1 MSTVSDRAGRTRT
14 QADQVEPLAYD
25 DELDGYVEE
34 PAPAAPVGDPSMI
47 GLPTF
52 VLGSIALGLALTGFL
67 PTSAAAGAL
76 PIILMATGLGT
87 GTAMIWSIKIHASA
101 LACVFG
107 LFSAFWLSYS
117 VLVLGLTHNW
127 FAIPAEDVT
136 QTVSAFLL
144 VWVLGVAVLTGV
156 TLRLPVAFTAVFA
169 LVDLAL
175 VLVLLGNELTSPNLT
190 KAGGYVAF
198 LFAGLGIYL
207 FAGSAAVATGSKPF
221 PVGKPLSGG

>member
-1 MSTVSDRAGRTRT
+1 MTTVPDQRTT
-14 QADQVEPLAYD
+14 VPPASEAEQVEPESPAA
-25 DELDGYVEE
+25 
-34 PAPAAPVGDPSMI
+34 APAGDPTMI

-52 VLGSIALGLALTGFL
+52 VLGSIALGLGLTGYL
-67 PTSAAAGAL
+67 PATASAGAL
-76 PIILMATGLGT
+76 PIIMLSTGVGT
-87 GTAMIWSIKIHASA
+87 FIAMIWSIRLGASV

-107 LFSAFWLSYS
+107 LFSGFWLSYAT
-117 VLVLGLTHNW
+117 LILGLTHGW

-144 VWVLGVAVLTGV
+144 TWTLGVAVLTGV
-156 TLRLPVAFTAVFA
+156 TLRLPSAFTALFA
-169 LVDLAL
+169 LVTIALA
-175 VLVLLGNELTSPNLT
+175 LVLLGNELTSPNLT

-207 FAGSAAVATGSKPF
+207 FAGSAAAATGSKPF

>member
-1 MSTVSDRAGRTRT
+1 MSTVRDRTDRTPNSE
-14 QADQVEPLAYD
+14 VE
-25 DELDGYVEE
+25 YVGHIEK
-34 PAPAAPVGDPSMI
+34 PAPVAPVGDPTMI

-87 GTAMIWSIKIHASA
+87 ATAMIWSIKINASA

-107 LFSAFWLSYS
+107 LFSAFWLSYA

-175 VLVLLGNELTSPNLT
+175 VLVLLGNELTEPNLT

-207 FAGSAAVATGSKPF
+207 FASSAAAATGSKPF

>member
-1 MSTVSDRAGRTRT
+1 MTTVPDQRTT
-14 QADQVEPLAYD
+14 VPPASKAEQVEP
-25 DELDGYVEE
+25 E
-34 PAPAAPVGDPSMI
+34 APAAPAGDPTMI

-52 VLGSIALGLALTGFL
+52 VLGSIALGLTGYL
-67 PTSAAAGAL
+67 PATASAGAL
-76 PIILMATGLGT
+76 PIIMLSTGVGT
-87 GTAMIWSIKIHASA
+87 FIAMLWSIRLGASV

-107 LFSAFWLSYS
+107 LFSGFWLSYAT
-117 VLVLGLTHNW
+117 LILGLTHGW

-144 VWVLGVAVLTGV
+144 TWTLGVAVLTGV
-156 TLRLPVAFTAVFA
+156 TLRLPSAFTALFA
-169 LVDLAL
+169 LVTIALA
-175 VLVLLGNELTSPNLT
+175 LVLLGNELTSPNLT

-207 FAGSAAVATGSKPF
+207 FAGSAAAATGSKPF